1 VLRNKRVPLV
11 RVLQK
16 SSEIEEET
24 WEREAEMKKYPY
36 LFKDVGMSLN
46 FEDGIS
52 FRRGECKPWV

>member
-1 VLRNKRVPLV
+1 MV
-11 RVLQK
+11 RVLRK
-16 SSEIEEET
+16 SSQIEEET